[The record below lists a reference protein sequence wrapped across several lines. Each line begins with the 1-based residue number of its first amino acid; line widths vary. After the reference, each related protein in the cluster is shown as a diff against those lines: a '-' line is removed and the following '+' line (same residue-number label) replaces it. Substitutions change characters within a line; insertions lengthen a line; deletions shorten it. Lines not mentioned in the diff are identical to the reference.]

1 MSTPTG
7 GRRTTPADAAKRL
20 PAGSRSEQRGTGE
33 RRPAAAGQR
42 PAQRPGQ
49 RPAATGRPA
58 QRPGRATPRRV
69 RLTVSRID
77 PFSVFKISFLLSVAI
92 GIATVVM
99 VGVLWTV
106 LAGMGVFDNLNEL
119 LRTLDSEGSNFD
131 LMDYIGFGKVLS
143 LSVLIGVIDVIL
155 MTAIATLMAFL
166 YNICASLVGGLQLT
180 LTDD

>member
-7 GRRTTPADAAKRL
+7 SGKSQAEAAKL
-20 PAGSRSEQRGTGE
+20 PAGASRPANRPSTSGQ
-33 RRPAAAGQR
+33 RRPAPAGAARRPATGQR
-42 PAQRPGQ
+42 PAARPGQ
-49 RPAATGRPA
+49 RPA
-58 QRPGRATPRRV
+58 RATPRRV
-69 RLTVSRID
+69 RLTVSRVD
-77 PFSVFKISFLLSVAI
+77 PFSVFKVSFLLSVAV

-119 LRTLDSEGSNFD
+119 LRTLDREGSNFN

>member
-1 MSTPTG
+1 M
-7 GRRTTPADAAKRL
+7 TTPSGGNTTSKDPAAKL
-20 PAGSRSEQRGTGE
+20 PAGSPKSAPA
-33 RRPAAAGQR
+33 RRPNPRATAAR
-42 PAQRPGQ
+42 PATGKRP
-49 RPAATGRPA
+49 PARAG

-69 RLTVSRID
+69 RLTVSRVD

-92 GIATVVM
+92 GVATVVM

-106 LAGMGVFDNLNEL
+106 LAGMGVFDNINEL
-119 LRTLDSEGSNFD
+119 LRTLDREGSSFN
-131 LMDYIGFGKVLS
+131 LMDYIGFGRVLS

-155 MTAIATLMAFL
+155 MTAIATLIAFL